1 MKIGFI
7 GDIIGK
13 PGRKMVAKHL
23 QIIKEKENIDF
34 VIANY
39 ENVSH
44 GFGLTEKNAKELF
57 RCGIDLMTGG
67 NHTWDKKE
75 IFAFLDSYP
84 LLRPVNY
91 PEGVP
96 GRGVEVVKIKDDK
109 LAVVNLMGYYSMPM
123 VDNPFITI
131 NRVVDELLEKN
142 IKNIFIDMHAEA
154 TSEKRALLMML
165 KGKVSAI
172 AGTHTHVGS
181 DDLQIFEG
189 VGYVTDVGLTGCRDN
204 VIGMEENVPIKRFLT
219 GLPGRFDVPDKC
231 KKIFQMVVFEL
242 MDGKCCDAYKIKA
255 YDEEEYFISQKAFA
269 DEK

>member
-13 PGRKMVAKHL
+13 PGRKMVKIHLKH
-23 QIIKEKENIDF
+23 IREKEGLDF

-39 ENVSH
+39 ENASH

-57 RCGIDLMTGG
+57 GSGIDLMTGG

-75 IFAFLDSYP
+75 IFGMLGSMP

-91 PEGVP
+91 PAGVP
-96 GRGVEVVKIKDDK
+96 GRGVEIVEINKERF
-109 LAVVNLMGYYSMPM
+109 AVINLMGHFSMPM
-123 VDNPFITI
+123 VENPFITI
-131 NRVVDELLEKN
+131 NRVVDKLIEDDV
-142 IKNIFIDMHAEA
+142 KNIFIDMHAEA

-165 KGKVSAI
+165 KSKVSAI

-181 DDLQIFEG
+181 DDLVIFEG

-204 VIGMEENVPIKRFLT
+204 VIGMKEDVPIKRFLT

-231 KKIFQMVVFEL
+231 KKILQMVVF
-242 MDGKCCDAYKIKA
+242 DIDGGKCVDAYKIKA
-255 YDEEEYFISQKAFA
+255 YDEEEYFISQKAFI
-269 DEK
+269 EK